1 MCWIERLRGK
11 LAARWKEAGD
21 GDSGAELVLKAWETG
36 NLVGGLPVLEEAY
49 GRGTRLEEA
58 GGEHGWLVAARFSMG
73 GRRRA
78 WLAGAARV
86 AGGGARLY
94 GRSATSTV
102 GTLLAVRC

>member
-49 GRGTRLEEA
+49 GRGTRLDRRPAASTGGWWRRVSRWEV
-58 GGEHGWLVAARFSMG
+58 GGEHGWP
-73 GRRRA
+73 GRPVWR
-78 WLAGAARV
+78 
-86 AGGGARLY
+86 GARL
-94 GRSATSTV
+94 
-102 GTLLAVRC
+102 